1 MLFCRQLLAGVHGGA
16 EAGAEAG
23 AEVWGETGRLRGP
36 FTWPLQHRLQHPRA
50 HQPGVGNK
58 TKQNKTKQQI
68 TQGSPH
74 PAPPHAP
81 ATAHFPFGRYA
92 IPRTPTTSPYD
103 KHPTATGMHARR
115 STHECPGGGS
125 RGGMGHPHKNS
136 HVTETESAA
145 KLPQKCSYKFHE
157 NTPSKLRQKKDRS
170 A

>member
-1 MLFCRQLLAGVHGGA
+1 MADMSSGEFR
-16 EAGAEAG
+16 
-23 AEVWGETGRLRGP
+23 VWGHLSISLQHPSASCFSTASAPLQHRFSTASAPLHVALLRGPFKWPFYVALLRGP

-92 IPRTPTTSPYD
+92 RPRTPIHLYVS
-103 KHPTATGMHARR
+103 
-115 STHECPGGGS
+115 
-125 RGGMGHPHKNS
+125 
-136 HVTETESAA
+136 
-145 KLPQKCSYKFHE
+145 
-157 NTPSKLRQKKDRS
+157 
-170 A
+170 